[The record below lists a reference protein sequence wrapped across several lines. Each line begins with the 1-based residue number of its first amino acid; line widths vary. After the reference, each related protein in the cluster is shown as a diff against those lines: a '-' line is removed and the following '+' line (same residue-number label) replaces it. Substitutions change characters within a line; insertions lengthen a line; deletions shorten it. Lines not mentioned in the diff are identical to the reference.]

1 MSKHIR
7 IFSVVALV
15 LANKACNTFALK
27 IFIVILNNWL
37 WVDWCLF
44 YLQDIHENIYL
55 HRTFRE
61 QILLYQENILIEILK
76 NEEKERLTTKKKKEL
91 KNAKISNL
99 QFPLFRKYLTWEN
112 STTGGWYL
120 HLKKK
125 TFSRKVWRSIK
136 LENKRFFLSFSF
148 N

>member
-1 MSKHIR
+1 M
-7 IFSVVALV
+7 
-15 LANKACNTFALK
+15 
-27 IFIVILNNWL
+27 ILNNWL

-125 TFSRKVWRSIK
+125 K
-136 LENKRFFLSFSF
+136 LSAVRYGSQLNSKISDFFYLFHSTKTCYIRLP
-148 N
+148 